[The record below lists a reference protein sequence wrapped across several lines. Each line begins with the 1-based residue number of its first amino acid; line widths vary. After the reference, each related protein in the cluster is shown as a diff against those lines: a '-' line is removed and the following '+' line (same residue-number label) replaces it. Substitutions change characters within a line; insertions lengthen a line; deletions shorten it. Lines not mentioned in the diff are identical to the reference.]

1 MQLKK
6 IKGSKYKKF
15 NCHIKKNTQRKKSEN
30 DVKQISTKEI

>member
-6 IKGSKYKKF
+6 NKDHKKNF
-15 NCHIKKNTQRKKSEN
+15 LTVKKNTQRKKSEN